1 NAPDPGGRWPE
12 GPGIEAGARAQ
23 CRPSAGETSRRPRRY
38 RTLQGAV
45 AAPLRAGGAGGRRPA
60 RQSGR
65 VRAAPQQAARGA
77 GNGAF
82 RLMKRFPGPVAS
94 RSRVSGT
101 RAERVRLAGPA
112 GDIEALVETSADMA
126 ADGGVAQRFGVVCH
140 PHPLY
145 GGTLD
150 NKVVYTLARA
160 FVELGVPSIRFNF
173 RGVGGSAGG
182 YDEGRGETADALAV
196 IAYGRDRWPGA
207 ALWLAGFS
215 FGGVIAL
222 RAAAPSKPQ
231 RLVAV
236 APGVTR
242 VAMDGV

>member
-1 NAPDPGGRWPE
+1 MKP
-12 GPGIEAGARAQ
+12 
-23 CRPSAGETSRRPRRY
+23 PR
-38 RTLQGAV
+38 T
-45 AAPLRAGGAGGRRPA
+45 
-60 RQSGR
+60 
-65 VRAAPQQAARGA
+65 
-77 GNGAF
+77 
-82 RLMKRFPGPVAS
+82 
-94 RSRVSGT
+94 
-101 RAERVRLAGPA
+101 ERVTIAGPA
-112 GDIEALVETSADMA
+112 GGIEALVELPAEASV
-126 ADGGVAQRFGVVCH
+126 DGTAPGRFGVVCH
-140 PHPLY
+140 PHPLH

-242 VAMDGV
+242 VAMDGVGSPGCPWLVVQGDADDVIEPPAVLDWVSRQTPPPVVRVLPGAGHFFHGRLHDLRAAVLDFLRAQK